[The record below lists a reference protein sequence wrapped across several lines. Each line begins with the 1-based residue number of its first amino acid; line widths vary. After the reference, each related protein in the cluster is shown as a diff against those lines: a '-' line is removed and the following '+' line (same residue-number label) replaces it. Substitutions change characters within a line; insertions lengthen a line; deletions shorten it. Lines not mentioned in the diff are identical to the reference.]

1 MPNGSAV
8 RLACCRHGGG
18 AIPSDLQLKLWN
30 HFFRAGPGYG
40 LPRQD
45 YAICLVSTEAQ
56 RTRLACTPADG
67 DDKKDAGHIISDY
80 YRGPTIP
87 ENLIPEG
94 ASVNR
99 SHGERNL
106 IDYMVG
112 P

>member
-1 MPNGSAV
+1 
-8 RLACCRHGGG
+8 
-18 AIPSDLQLKLWN
+18 
-30 HFFRAGPGYG
+30 
-40 LPRQD
+40 
-45 YAICLVSTEAQ
+45 VSTEAQ